1 MWVNTNLI
9 DRTKLL
15 FRKDKELHSALHR
28 IMGFYPHNA
37 ELYKTAFAHR
47 SSEIKGKNGKP
58 LNNERLEYLGDAVLE
73 MIVSDILFKRY
84 PRKRE
89 GFLTSTRSKIVQR
102 STLNQLADKMGV
114 VQFVKVSMRPTEH
127 NNIGGNAFEAL
138 MGAIY
143 LDRGYR
149 YCYRF
154 VEREMLGKYL
164 DLEKLARREENFKS
178 KLLEWGQKNKLHLD
192 FRLQKM
198 EAQGGG
204 AANIFYY
211 DVYVEG
217 IKAGEGKGFSNKESH
232 QRAAR
237 AALAKLK
244 KDPAFLQKVY
254 AAKEERTQMEAEV
267 YAVVPEV

>member
-1 MWVNTNLI
+1 M
-9 DRTKLL
+9 KLL
-15 FRKDKELHSALHR
+15 FRKDKELSSSLHR
-28 IMGFYPHNA
+28 VMGFYPHNA
-37 ELYKTAFAHR
+37 ELYTTAFAHR
-47 SSEIKGKNGKP
+47 SSEVKGKNGRP

-73 MIVSDILFKRY
+73 MIVSDILFRHY

-102 STLNQLADKMGV
+102 STLNQLADKMGIT
-114 VQFVKVSMRPTEH
+114 QFVKLSMQPTEH

-164 DLEKLARREENFKS
+164 DLEKLAKKEENFKS
-178 KLLEWGQKNKLHLD
+178 KLLEWGQKNKLQLE
-192 FRLQKM
+192 FRLLKTEPQS
-198 EAQGGG
+198 GG
-204 AANIFYY
+204 ATNLFHYAIF
-211 DVYVEG
+211 VEG
-217 IKAGEGKGFSNKESH
+217 IEIGVGKGLSKKESH

-237 AALAKLK
+237 MALSKLK
-244 KDPAFLQKVY
+244 KDKNLQNRIF
-254 AAKEERTQMEAEV
+254 AAKEERTQMEAQV
-267 YAVVPEV
+267 YAAVPEC